1 MKEKFPYIGNDV
13 TITEEMCDL
22 NGHMNVLYYAQIF
35 EDEFPFYSSLGF
47 TSDYFQEGYSFF
59 TLEMNIRYLKEM
71 KQGEIASP
79 CFRYFAV
86 KPKLIHYGG
95 IILNE
100 SGDVSAIT
108 ENVLVHVDMN
118 TRRSCEMK
126 EETINHLNGMLK
138 EHAATGDIDFELRLK
153 I

>member
-71 KQGEIASP
+71 KQGEITSP

-126 EETINHLNGMLK
+126 EETISHLNGMLK

>member
-22 NGHMNVLYYAQIF
+22 NGHMNVIYYAQIF